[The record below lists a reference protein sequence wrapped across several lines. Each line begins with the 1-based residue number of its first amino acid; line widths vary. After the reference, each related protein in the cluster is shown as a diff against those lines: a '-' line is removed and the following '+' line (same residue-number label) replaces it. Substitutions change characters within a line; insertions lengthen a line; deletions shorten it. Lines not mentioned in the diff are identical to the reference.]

1 MMTMMYTI
9 RAIKH
14 NVKVNIVIYLIVV
27 TQSRTGRLP
36 VDRDQWLKANRDEV
50 LVRFSV
56 NRWRGIY
63 LAVFS

>member
-1 MMTMMYTI
+1 MIMLNS
-9 RAIKH
+9 KS
-14 NVKVNIVIYLIVV
+14 VNISTLDINSKILDTLFTHERVEYNVFL
-27 TQSRTGRLP
+27 LDEP
-36 VDRDQWLKANRDEV
+36 LKANRDEV